1 MIRWKITGLIATVII
16 ILVIPLYILKMAYL
30 EGNHDLNFKKV
41 KFKFVLG
48 DYKAYQLDDE
58 FFTRQIDGN
67 YTGTS
72 SPVATCSGP
81 LAFEGK
87 VIA

>member
-1 MIRWKITGLIATVII
+1 MFGYYEWSLDRAGLSGAE
-16 ILVIPLYILKMAYL
+16 L
-30 EGNHDLNFKKV
+30 E
-41 KFKFVLG
+41 
-48 DYKAYQLDDE
+48 DE

-81 LAFEGK
+81 LAFEGE